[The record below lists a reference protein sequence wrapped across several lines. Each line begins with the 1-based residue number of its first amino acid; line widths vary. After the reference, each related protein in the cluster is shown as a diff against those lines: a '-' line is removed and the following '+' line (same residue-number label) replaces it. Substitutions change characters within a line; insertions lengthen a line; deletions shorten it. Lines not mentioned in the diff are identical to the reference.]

1 MFEGDAKKVKELERK
16 VAGKLGYNEVFAVT
30 GQTYP
35 RKFDSIV
42 VDLLSSIAQ
51 SAYKFANDLR
61 LLQNLKEVEEP
72 FEKKQIGSSA
82 MAYKR
87 NPMRSERICSLARY
101 IISLASSP
109 AITASTQW
117 FERTLDDSANKRL
130 VIPQAFMALDA
141 VLNIYLNVSSGMVVY
156 PKVIAKRIGEELPFM
171 ATETILMD
179 AVKRGGDRQELH
191 EKIREYSMRA
201 GARVK
206 EEGLNN
212 NLIDLIKGDKAF
224 RMGPEEI
231 DALMDPKNFI
241 GLADVQVSDFI
252 AEVAD
257 PVLDLYEG
265 KLSLHGNVSV

>member
-1 MFEGDAKKVKELERK
+1 
-16 VAGKLGYNEVFAVT
+16 
-30 GQTYP
+30 
-35 RKFDSIV
+35 
-42 VDLLSSIAQ
+42 
-51 SAYKFANDLR
+51 
-61 LLQNLKEVEEP
+61 
-72 FEKKQIGSSA
+72 
-82 MAYKR
+82 
-87 NPMRSERICSLARY
+87 
-101 IISLASSP
+101 
-109 AITASTQW
+109 
-117 FERTLDDSANKRL
+117 
-130 VIPQAFMALDA
+130 
-141 VLNIYLNVSSGMVVY
+141 
-156 PKVIAKRIGEELPFM
+156 M

-191 EKIREYSMRA
+191 EKIREYSMQA

-206 EEGLNN
+206 EEGFIN